1 MSKKIETKI
10 DEIDVKKEI
19 VDKELALLI
28 DVNDFSAFNING
40 DLNTESIEIDD
51 EDTIK
56 AVLEFIKKYA
66 GISKSPQ
73 NLFTVAG
80 ISYNTYTIDLKE
92 PYEENNE
99 SIISLDK
106 QKAIVEE
113 LLSILEKQ
121 SFSINTENIINIEI
135 STPDKNSRHAKADGE
150 FYLSYFLLNSDQPI
164 KHNGKVYT
172 DELGHDLGM
181 VLHFKLYDEN
191 DEEISLEHEGVFTD
205 VADVID
211 IKFNEQNYQ
220 SNYFDFFINLNE
232 AKLKS
237 PNNKDI
243 SNLKITSVEYHI
255 VLNSN
260 EDIILNEEEF
270 RNVINENKKN
280 INIDI
285 IHSVADGITFN
296 NPKMEK

>member
-1 MSKKIETKI
+1 MNKTLDKIIEKI
-10 DEIDVKKEI
+10 DIKKEMI
-19 VDKELALLI
+19 DKELPLLI
-28 DVNDFSAFNING
+28 DVQDFSAFNISD

-51 EDTIK
+51 EDRIK
-56 AVLEFIKKYA
+56 AILEFIKKYA
-66 GISKSPQ
+66 DISNSPQ
-73 NLFTVAG
+73 SLFTVAG
-80 ISYNTYTIDLKE
+80 ISYNTYTINLKK
-92 PYEENNE
+92 PYEEDNE

-164 KHNGKVYT
+164 KHNGNVYT
-172 DELGHDLGM
+172 DELGQDLGM
-181 VLHFKLYDEN
+181 ILHFKLFDEN

-220 SNYFDFFINLNE
+220 SNYFDFLINLNE

-270 RNVINENKKN
+270 RNVINDNKNN

-296 NPKMEK
+296 NPNMAK